1 MCLAYY
7 LCRILTLEPLEYGT
21 SWYHSHFSL
30 QYADGLYGPILI
42 NGPAT
47 ANYDV
52 DLGHVMLGD
61 WNHVPVT
68 QLWDKAKTGGP
79 PSMTTGL
86 ISGKNTFTGSGG
98 SKYTQTFVA
107 GKTYRFRLVNVATSG
122 HFQFS
127 IDGHNLTVIAND
139 LVPIVPF
146 NTSSILLGEGQR
158 YDVS

>member
-1 MCLAYY
+1 M
-7 LCRILTLEPLEYGT
+7 
-21 SWYHSHFSL
+21 
-30 QYADGLYGPILI
+30 LI

-61 WNHVPVT
+61 WNHVPAT

-86 ISGKNTFTGSGG
+86 ISGLNTFNDAGL
-98 SKYTQTFVA
+98 KYTQTFEA
-107 GKTYRFRLVNVATSG
+107 GKTYRLRLVNLATAG

-146 NTSSILLGEGQR
+146 NTSSIVLGEGQR